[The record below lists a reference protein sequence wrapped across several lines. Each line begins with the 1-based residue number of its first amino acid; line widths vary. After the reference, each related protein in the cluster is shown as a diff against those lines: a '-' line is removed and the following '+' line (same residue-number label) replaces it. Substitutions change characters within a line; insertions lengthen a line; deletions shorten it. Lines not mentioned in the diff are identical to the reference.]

1 MCDAMMTL
9 SKALSAGQA
18 KKYYDAE
25 YTNARESYYTE
36 DEMIDGEWFGKLAK
50 EWGLEGAV
58 DKEAFARLTEGQDP
72 RSGEQLIRHVNA
84 KEYENQY
91 GEKVKNSEHRAGYDA
106 TFSAPKSVSL
116 AALVGDDDRIR
127 EAHRTAV
134 KTAMAELENYAQA
147 RMGGKT
153 PAQTSA
159 KLVAALFEH
168 DSARPDKAT
177 GYAAPQLH
185 THAVIFNLTKLEN
198 GQVKPLQPVELYRSQ
213 KYATA
218 IYRAVLAEQLQ
229 KLGYQVE
236 VDPRTGAPEIKGFSQ
251 EYRVASSPRRKQIE
265 QEAGEMK
272 ERFAEQGIT
281 VKDGAGLNQAAAKLD
296 RKSKRYDRTEMRAR
310 HREMDARFE
319 HEAVRT
325 VDAARERGP
334 LTLNQEETKKRAQ
347 SAVTFARQNAGAREA
362 VVDKRQVM
370 IDALRRNVALTTH
383 DAVVQELNQRVE
395 SGEFIRIQRF
405 DKFEELTTSHMLA
418 LERSNIHQMLAGR
431 NTQEPMMGRKDASR
445 LIKEIFERKGKA
457 SSFGQY
463 KAVGTIL
470 VSRDRVLGLEGL
482 AGTGKTTALAILREA
497 AERQG
502 FVVQG
507 LAPTG
512 RAADKLAE
520 SGIKT
525 TTLQGFL
532 REPQLE
538 SDTTVAANRRL
549 YVLDESSLSDTRNLH
564 LFLQKAGPQ
573 SRILLV
579 GDIAQHQAVEAGAPF
594 EQLIKAGIRAARLDK
609 ILRQRTNLKRP
620 VELLSQREVLAAVTM
635 LESQGRITEI
645 SDDVARLTAIAGDYV
660 NNPKGTLIISPAN
673 SERVAINSIIHRQLQ
688 ECGVVSAAD
697 HKLTILVNRQDM
709 TGPERTFALAYVPEE
724 DIIRYNTT
732 SKLYGVRPGDYGR
745 VLANSHK
752 ENTITVRLVSGREI
766 TYNPERLSG
775 VSVYREAEREFA
787 AGDRIQFRA
796 PFAEAKVKNS
806 ELGTIK
812 EIADG
817 KMTIRLDK
825 KREVTVKMDQFRHL
839 DHGYAVTSHSSQG
852 QTVNRVLVN
861 AETTETDLLL
871 NQRMAYVAISRA
883 RFEARIYTDSLKD
896 LGPAFNRERNKE
908 IGLEVLNET
917 QAATLSGPANRV
929 FSPTQVEETDG
940 RKDSNSNTQWLRVTV
955 VDPCPVCNRANNCA
969 ISRDS
974 ETAYC
979 RRVQSERQ
987 GRDGG
992 WLHKLDKPAENFR
1005 QSDELATPAT
1015 TSETRHRLA
1024 TPFQERMRQLN
1035 DRLILGQ
1042 KVVANLSEKYAAE
1055 RLENTLDQRDV
1066 RRYLVMDQTTGL
1078 RREMSIRDVEQRAM
1092 HFAARFADEKV
1103 PTADGDRSAN
1113 MHNWKDLRE
1122 SEYAL
1127 QIERHSSTIEEILD
1141 AHAAEVRKL
1150 TFSLRNAH
1158 QTNLRFAPAAQA
1170 IEASFQA
1177 AGAQLPVPIIPHE
1190 KLNELQ
1196 FKAIRSRD
1204 VDAFDQIEQIRRE
1217 MPHELGG
1224 PERDTFSFAR
1234 LKGQAIVA
1242 QSNVAIA
1249 GKRVE
1254 DFEKSRHFA
1263 KFEIDGEQWSLA
1275 RVDRQQRLA
1284 EREIEFHRGTISAY
1298 RKRLYAGLQNPI
1310 KLYSIGDYRE
1320 RAATAKEAIA
1330 NAREEI
1336 RNLQPIRVE
1345 VKGLIEEH
1353 RAELAD
1359 NLRDERHITRSINR
1373 AVEHETGLRLARGQ
1387 ELPSAEFNGSELK
1400 RLEESAITLRDP
1412 QMLLTAQREME
1423 SHYGQTETGREKL
1436 AARAAGRSES
1446 ANVSL
1451 QEITERIRKFPES
1464 REYFPVLVKGTDGQ
1478 EQTASLHDLQPRTL
1492 AEKVFSYFSPKDRME
1507 INAVNQALDQHYAD
1521 LFSERDSLELFTSSA
1536 REIAKGYE
1544 QQLLSLDQ
1552 HIPAGLDQRMSQ
1564 PQFTAREI
1572 AQVEK
1577 FAAQQSDPSIRAQF
1591 ENIARSALAT
1601 GRVGDFTELSP
1612 HAGLGNHQQQ
1622 SFDLAQLPSSTDD
1635 YLEAAKNTLDKVAAK
1650 AGAEYGT
1657 LNEAAAAAETE
1668 AGSEA
1673 WAALL

>member
-1 MCDAMMTL
+1 MMTL
-9 SKALSAGQA
+9 SKPLSAGQA
-18 KKYYDAE
+18 QKYYDAE

-36 DEMIDGEWFGKLAK
+36 DESIGGEWFGKLAK

-72 RSGEQLIRHVNA
+72 RTGEQLIRHVSA

-116 AALVGDDDRIR
+116 AALVGNDNRIR

-159 KLVAALFEH
+159 KLIAALFEH

-185 THAVIFNLTKLEN
+185 THAVIFNLTQLEK
-198 GQVKPLQPVELYRSQ
+198 GQVKPVQPVELYRSQ

-251 EYRVASSPRRKQIE
+251 EYLVASSPRRKQIE
-265 QEAGEMK
+265 QEAGEIK
-272 ERFAEQGIT
+272 ERLAQQGIT

-310 HREMDARFE
+310 HEEMDAKYE
-319 HEAVRT
+319 HQAVRT

-334 LTLNQEETKKRAQ
+334 LTLKEEETQKRAQ
-347 SAVTFARQNAGAREA
+347 AAVTFARQNAGAREA

-370 IDALRRNVALTTH
+370 VDALRRNVTFTTH
-383 DAVVQELNQRVE
+383 DAVVQELNRRVE

-405 DKFEELTTSHMLA
+405 DKFEELTTSQMLA

-431 NTQEPMMGRKDASR
+431 NTQEPMMERKDASR
-445 LIKEIFERKGKA
+445 LVKEIFERKGKA

-532 REPQLE
+532 KEPQLE

-579 GDIAQHQAVEAGAPF
+579 GDTAQHQAVEAGAPF

-609 ILRQRTNLKRP
+609 ILRQRTNLKRT

-645 SDDVARLTAIAGDYV
+645 VDDGDRLKAIASDYV

-688 ECGVVSAAD
+688 ERGLVSAAD

-732 SKLYGVRPGDYGR
+732 SKLYGVRPADYGR
-745 VLANSHK
+745 VLANNHK
-752 ENTITVRLVSGREI
+752 ENTITVRLESGREI

-825 KREVTVKMDQFRHL
+825 KREVTVKLDQFRHL
-839 DHGYAVTSHSSQG
+839 DHGYAVTSHSAQG

-908 IGLEVLNET
+908 IGLEALSEA
-917 QAATLSGPANRV
+917 QSATLTGPSNRV
-929 FSPTQVEETDG
+929 VSSAQVEETDG
-940 RKDSNSNTQWLRVTV
+940 RKGSNSNNRWLQVTV
-955 VDPCPVCNRANNCA
+955 VDPCPVCNKANNCA
-969 ISRDS
+969 ISREG

-992 WLHKLDKPAENFR
+992 WLHTLDQSPENFR
-1005 QSDELATPAT
+1005 QSSEMATPPTAP
-1015 TSETRHRLA
+1015 ETYHRPA
-1024 TPFQERMRQLN
+1024 TPFPERMRELN

-1042 KVVANLSEKYAAE
+1042 KLSANLSERYAAE
-1055 RLENTLDQRDV
+1055 RLEHTLDQRDV

-1078 RREMSIRDVEQRAM
+1078 RREMSVRDVEQRAT
-1092 HFAARFADEKV
+1092 HIAAKFADDNV
-1103 PTADGDRSAN
+1103 SASDGDRSAS
-1113 MHNWKDLRE
+1113 MLNWKDLRD

-1127 QIERHSSTIEEILD
+1127 QIERHCSTIDEILD
-1141 AHAAEVRKL
+1141 SHADEVRKL

-1158 QTNLRFAPAAQA
+1158 QTNLRFGSAAQA

-1177 AGAQLPVPIIPHE
+1177 AGAQLPTPIIAHE

-1204 VDAFDQIEQIRRE
+1204 VDAFDQLEQIRRE

-1234 LKGQAIVA
+1234 LKGQATVA
-1242 QSNVAIA
+1242 HSNVAVA
-1249 GKRVE
+1249 EKRIE

-1310 KLYSIGDYRE
+1310 KLYSIGEYKE
-1320 RAATAKEAIA
+1320 RATTAKGGIA

-1336 RNLQPIRVE
+1336 RNLQPTRAE

-1353 RAELAD
+1353 RTELVD
-1359 NLRDERHITRSINR
+1359 NLRDERNITRRIDR
-1373 AVEHETGLRLARGQ
+1373 AVEQETGLRLARGQ

-1412 QMLLTAQREME
+1412 EMLLTAQRGME

-1436 AARAAGRSES
+1436 AARASGRAES

-1451 QEITERIRKFPES
+1451 QEITERVQRFPEN
-1464 REYFPVLVKGTDGQ
+1464 REYFPVLFKGTDGQ

-1492 AEKVFSYFSPKDRME
+1492 REKVFSYFSAKDRLE
-1507 INAVNQALDQHYAD
+1507 INAVNQLLDQHYAD

-1544 QQLLSLDQ
+1544 QQLVSLDQ
-1552 HIPAGLDQRMSQ
+1552 HVPAGLDQRMSQ
-1564 PQFTAREI
+1564 PQFTTKEI
-1572 AQVEK
+1572 AQVEN

-1591 ENIARSALAT
+1591 ENMARSALTT

-1612 HAGLGNHQQQ
+1612 NAGQGNHHQQG
-1622 SFDLAQLPSSTDD
+1622 FDPAQLPSSKDD

-1657 LNEAAAAAETE
+1657 LNEAAAGAETE